1 MNAIVSVYRKP
12 MGVVL
17 MSLWMCIFI
26 FEGVHSFTSSINYLS
41 VPRIL
46 SCRVVTRRRV
56 LSAAAADEEGNG
68 VQAVSL
74 EGLGDDHESVG
85 ENMSKSVAAWLD
97 AEVRV
102 LYMSNIE

>member
-1 MNAIVSVYRKP
+1 
-12 MGVVL
+12 
-17 MSLWMCIFI
+17 
-26 FEGVHSFTSSINYLS
+26 
-41 VPRIL
+41 
-46 SCRVVTRRRV
+46 V

-102 LYMSNIE
+102 LYMSKIE